1 MVGDAARPVKGTAR
15 REDGPEATS
24 AMLEIEQKYA
34 RADFALL
41 QRRLAEWG
49 AAFGDAHEEADHYFN
64 APDRDFART
73 DEAFRL
79 RRVGAANYLTYKG
92 PKQRADVKVRT
103 ELEIPLLPG
112 DGAAAEMTRLLTHLG
127 YRFVAV
133 VKKHRRT
140 ASLKR
145 DPFSFTVCLDEVEGL
160 GRFAEVEVLAPED
173 RRADAE
179 KALAALAAEL
189 GLSEVERR
197 SYLGLVLAKSA
208 GAGA

>member
-1 MVGDAARPVKGTAR
+1 
-15 REDGPEATS
+15 
-24 AMLEIEQKYA
+24 MLEIEQKFA
-34 RADFALL
+34 RADFPLL
-41 QRRLAEWG
+41 ERRLAGWG
-49 AAFGDAHEEADHYFN
+49 AVFGDAHEEADHYFN

-79 RRVGAANYLTYKG
+79 RRVGPSNYLTYKG

-103 ELEIPLLPG
+103 ELEIPLQPG
-112 DGAAAEMTRLLTHLG
+112 DQAAADMTRLLTHLG
-127 YRFVAV
+127 YRFVAL
-133 VKKHRRT
+133 VKKQRRT
-140 ASLKR
+140 APLER
-145 DPFSFTVCLDEVEGL
+145 DGFSFTICLDEVDGL

-197 SYLGLVLAKSA
+197 SYLGLVLAAKPA
-208 GAGA
+208 GAGT